1 VRFGLFAVSEIT
13 NATIAAMPKLLSIA
27 LFAFFPMLSFGASA
41 QQTAKHPMTLD
52 DLARLKRVS
61 DPIVSPGGKWIAY
74 TVGHTDVKADKNET
88 DLWMVSW
95 DGTAD
100 VQLTYGPDS
109 ASEPHWSP
117 DGHWLAFL
125 SSRAG
130 EAKGTQVWVLD
141 RRGGE
146 AHQLTNVKEDLSDY
160 RWSPDSKQL
169 LLTLRPKDEPDE
181 EEAKKAGK
189 PIPPKP
195 IVIDRFHF
203 KEDVQG
209 YLTDKR
215 DQLFLFDIAT
225 KKLTKLTNDQVHEE
239 REAEWS
245 PNGKRIAYVSRQD
258 VPDPDRVDDP
268 DVFVVDAIPGSTPR
282 KLTTFRGPD
291 TGPLCWSPD
300 SKRIAYRQARIPGY
314 SIYNQSQL
322 AVVSVDG
329 GPPHLLATSLDRAVG
344 APVFT
349 ADGSALLTTVSD
361 DRNEY
366 VDRVPLADG
375 TPQRMTT
382 GTGVASMVTT
392 HAGHAVVEW
401 STDDQI
407 AELYALEDGSL
418 RRLTHQNDAL
428 LATLDLA
435 STQDISAK
443 TKDGN
448 DVHGLLTMPVSH
460 KVGTKVPMLLFIHGG
475 PTSQDAHAFN
485 VERQLFAAHGY
496 AVLNVNYRGS
506 TGRGLAYSRV
516 IRADWGDKEVID
528 LLAAVDAAVATGKID
543 PDKLVVGG
551 WSYGGILTDYT
562 IASTTRFKA
571 ASSGAGTGNL
581 FGMYGVDEYVLQYDD
596 ELGQPWKNPALWIK
610 LSYPF
615 FHVERIKTPTLFMGG
630 TLDFNVPLVGGEQM
644 YQALRDIGTPAELIV
659 YPGQFHGF
667 TRPSFIRDRY
677 QRWFNWYDKYLNL
690 SSATKPA
697 AAAAM

>member
-1 VRFGLFAVSEIT
+1 MSKRPA
-13 NATIAAMPKLLSIA
+13 IA
-27 LFAFFPMLSFGASA
+27 LFASLLMLSFAADA
-41 QQTAKHPMTLD
+41 QPMAKHSMTLD
-52 DLARLKRVS
+52 DLAKLNRVS
-61 DPIVSPGGKWIAY
+61 NPIVSPDGKWVAY
-74 TVGHTDVKADKNET
+74 TVSHVDVKADKNET

-95 DGTAD
+95 DGTED

-109 ASEPHWSP
+109 ASDPRWSP
-117 DGHWLAFL
+117 DGRWLTFL

-130 EAKGTQVWVLD
+130 EAKGTQVWALD

-169 LLTLRPKDEPDE
+169 LLTLRPKDEPDG
-181 EEAKKAGK
+181 EEAKDAAEPKS
-189 PIPPKP
+189 PKP
-195 IVIDRFHF
+195 IVIDRFRF

-215 DQLFLFDIAT
+215 DQLFLFEVAT
-225 KKLTKLTNDQVHEE
+225 AKLTKLTNDKVHEE

-245 PNGKRIAYVSRQD
+245 PDGKWIAYVSEQSL
-258 VPDPDRVDDP
+258 PDPDRVDNP
-268 DVFVVDAIPGSTPR
+268 DVFVVNAIPGSTPR
-282 KLTTFRGPD
+282 QLTTFLGPD
-291 TGPLCWSPD
+291 TGPLAWSPD

-322 AVVSVDG
+322 AVVSADG
-329 GPPHLLATSLDRAVG
+329 GAPQLFATALDRAVG

-349 ADGSALLTTVSD
+349 DDGSALLTTVSD

-366 VDRVPLADG
+366 VEKVSLAG
-375 TPQRMTT
+375 GSPQRITT
-382 GTGVASMVTT
+382 GMGVASRITT
-392 HAGHAVVEW
+392 HAGHTVVEW
-401 STDDQI
+401 STDD
-407 AELYALEDGSL
+407 ETPGLYALESGSL
-418 RRLTHQNDAL
+418 RKLTHHNDAL
-428 LATLDLA
+428 LATLELA
-435 STQDISAK
+435 PAQEIAAK

-448 DVHGLLTMPVSH
+448 EVHGLLTMPIGY
-460 KVGTKVPMLLFIHGG
+460 KAGAKTPMLLFIHGG
-475 PTSQDAHAFN
+475 PTAQDAHTFD

-506 TGRGLAYSRV
+506 TGRGLEYSRA
-516 IRADWGDKEVID
+516 INADWGNKEVTD
-528 LLAAVDAAVATGKID
+528 LLAVVDAAIATGKID

-551 WSYGGILTDYT
+551 WSYGGILTDYM

-581 FGMYGVDEYVLQYDD
+581 FGMYGVDEYVLQYDN
-596 ELGQPWKNPALWIK
+596 ELGQPWKNSALWMK

-615 FHVERIKTPTLFMGG
+615 FHVEKIKTPTLFMGG

-677 QRWFNWYDKYLNL
+677 QRWFNWYDKYL
-690 SSATKPA
+690 SDISTATKPA
-697 AAAAM
+697 AVAAKAM